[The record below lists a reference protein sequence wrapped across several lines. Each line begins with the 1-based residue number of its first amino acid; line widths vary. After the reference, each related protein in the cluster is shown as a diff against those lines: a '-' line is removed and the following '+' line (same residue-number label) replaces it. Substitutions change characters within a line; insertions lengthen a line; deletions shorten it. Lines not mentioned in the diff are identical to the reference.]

1 MGSLVMPC
9 QAKAYEPARILEA
22 MLLMH
27 CGRLCWA
34 CPTSLKIR
42 STNATC
48 VQIHGKKVYG
58 IHQYTMS
65 QAHVRSKSN
74 FLCATFHTSL
84 APLVRSHRIELDKSS
99 NATGLPK
106 AMVKMGG
113 ARPLETLGSRIS
125 ENSGNP
131 AWGVYIML
139 HWYILT
145 CHQIT
150 IKSPGVNLGP
160 GMIRDSP
167 RCVNK

>member
-1 MGSLVMPC
+1 MSSQSL
-9 QAKAYEPARILEA
+9 
-22 MLLMH
+22 
-27 CGRLCWA
+27 W
-34 CPTSLKIR
+34 TSQDSRGDVTHALRTVYVGLAQHLSKFDLQTLHVYKYMEKSIRHTSVYYVTSSCKI
-42 STNATC
+42 
-48 VQIHGKKVYG
+48 QIHIFSG
-58 IHQYTMS
+58 
-65 QAHVRSKSN
+65 
-74 FLCATFHTSL
+74 ATFHTSL